1 MSLKNNLFNGQIPKV
16 FNPKNFIV
24 TNLLDDIISNT
35 ITSQQVQAP
44 VIQRVSA
51 ETGETDDFITQS
63 ELDVELNDLKSLLL
77 GSDALSNS
85 LNSIAEINSAINSD
99 PQFYT
104 HITSSISTKANQSDL
119 NATNGNVS
127 ALDTRLDSAET
138 TIGSHTTTLS
148 THATQIASKLSA
160 TNPTF
165 SGTLTGSSIVDN
177 GTFSA
182 SGNCVLGTSTANN
195 VTLNS
200 NIVANGATI
209 SPTELSRLDGITA
222 NIQSSLDSK
231 LNASNPTFSGTLT
244 GASIVDNGAFSASGN
259 VTLGTSTA
267 NNVTLNSNIVANG
280 LTISP
285 IELSRLD
292 GITANI
298 QSSLDSKLNASNP
311 TFSGTLTGA
320 SIVDNGTFSASGNCV
335 LGTTSANTVTL
346 NSSIV
351 ANGLTISPTELS
363 MLDNASSNLQTQINN
378 KLNASNPTFTGTLT
392 GSSIVDNGTFSA
404 SGNCV
409 LGTDASNT
417 ITLNSSI
424 VANALTISPTELSRL
439 DGITGNIQSS
449 LDGKCNNTLTE
460 SWNGV
465 KTFVSSPIV
474 PDVSALDNSGKVA
487 NTKYVDSAIN
497 TLIGGAPS
505 ALNSLNELALALSND
520 SSYSTT
526 ITTALSGKASLTNN
540 TFNGNQIYNTGTVT
554 FNNGLSSNTITL
566 NGEDLDSRLDT
577 DEANIAS
584 NTTSIGTL
592 NTTVSGH
599 TTSIG
604 TLNTTVSG
612 HTTSINS
619 LNAKTNV
626 ISYDGASDTLSI
638 NAKLDII
645 KDIGGDA
652 NIYLGDAVGND
663 LIYLRG
669 TIVANSCNITP
680 TELSQIDGITQ
691 NIETA
696 LNAKALNSAT
706 CHNTGTETWAGQKS
720 FSTGI
725 TLNGTDLNTRLTN
738 DESTISSHTSS
749 ISSINSSITT
759 LNGKCSALTYDSG
772 TDTTTISSK
781 MSIAKDVSDVGSIY
795 LGDNVG
801 NDIIYLRGNISAN
814 GQTVTGQQI
823 GYLSTLSSA
832 VQGQINGKQATLTF
846 DSTPTSSSTN
856 PVTSGGVYTA
866 LGTKQA
872 TLTFDS
878 TPTSSSSNPVTSG
891 GVYTALGTK
900 QATLTW
906 DSSPTSS
913 SSNAISS
920 GNIYTALALKSNLAS
935 PSLTGTPLCPTA
947 STGDNSTQIAST
959 AFVKAQSYLT
969 TSSASSTYAPLASAT
984 LTGTPL
990 CPTASTGD
998 NSTQI
1003 ASTAFVKA
1011 QSYLTTSSA
1020 SSTYAGLSSNNS
1032 FSGTNNVNLIN
1043 ENINY
1048 VSGVTTSLSLD
1059 YTTCKGIN
1067 LIATPTSNY
1076 SLAITNVPTGST
1088 NAIYTVTLI
1097 TTAKYYVNSIT
1108 VNGTS
1113 RTLVAGAGLANV
1125 SINASATHVM
1135 QQLNICF
1142 LNSSTPVVTTNVI
1155 SLW

>member
-1 MSLKNNLFNGQIPKV
+1 MSLKSGQFNGLLPKV
-16 FNPKNFIV
+16 FNPKNFISSV
-24 TNLLDDIISNT
+24 LLDDIISNN
-35 ITSQQVQAP
+35 IVSNQVQAP

-138 TIGSHTTTLS
+138 TISSHTTTLS

-200 NIVANGATI
+200 NIVANGLTI
-209 SPTELSRLDGITA
+209 SPIELSRLDGITA

-231 LNASNPTFSGTLT
+231 LNASNPTFSGTLA

-285 IELSRLD
+285 TELSRLD

-335 LGTTSANTVTL
+335 LGTTSANT
-346 NSSIV
+346 
-351 ANGLTISPTELS
+351 
-363 MLDNASSNLQTQINN
+363 
-378 KLNASNPTFTGTLT
+378 ASN
-392 GSSIVDNGTFSA
+392 
-404 SGNCV
+404 

-439 DGITGNIQSS
+439 DGITANIQSS
-449 LDGKCNNTLTE
+449 LDGKCNNTSNE

-474 PDVSALDNSGKVA
+474 PTCSANDNSTKVA
-487 NTKYVDSAIN
+487 TTAYCDSAIS
-497 TLIGGAPS
+497 TLINGAPS
-505 ALNSLNELALALSND
+505 SLNSLNELATALGND
-520 SSYSTT
+520 SNYSTT

-680 TELSQIDGITQ
+680 TELSQIDGISQ

-781 MSIAKDVSDVGSIY
+781 MSIAKDVSDNGSIY
-795 LGDNVG
+795 LGDGINSDV
-801 NDIIYLRGNISAN
+801 IYVRGNISAN
-814 GQTVTGQQI
+814 SQTITPTQLGYVSGASSNLQTQISAKATDSLTCHNTGAETWAGIKTFSSAPVLPNNSITNAMINNTAINSGYVDATSSIQTQLSAKATDSLTCHLAGTETVTGAKTFS
-823 GYLSTLSSA
+823 GGVTLSSNITA
-832 VQGQINGKQATLTF
+832 NSCTI
-846 DSTPTSSSTN
+846 TPTELSYIDG
-856 PVTSGGVYTA
+856 VTSNLQTQLDAKATDSLTCHLSGTETVTGAKTFSGGVT
-866 LGTKQA
+866 
-872 TLTFDS
+872 
-878 TPTSSSSNPVTSG
+878 
-891 GVYTALGTK
+891 
-900 QATLTW
+900 
-906 DSSPTSS
+906 
-913 SSNAISS
+913 
-920 GNIYTALALKSNLAS
+920 
-935 PSLTGTPLCPTA
+935 
-947 STGDNSTQIAST
+947 
-959 AFVKAQSYLT
+959 
-969 TSSASSTYAPLASAT
+969 
-984 LTGTPL
+984 
-990 CPTASTGD
+990 
-998 NSTQI
+998 
-1003 ASTAFVKA
+1003 
-1011 QSYLTTSSA
+1011 
-1020 SSTYAGLSSNNS
+1020 LSSNITANS
-1032 FSGTNNVNLIN
+1032 CTITPTELSYIDGVTSNLQTQLDAKATDSLTCHLSGTETITGAKTFSGNNVFSSYNHVNQFGELLYN
-1043 ENINY
+1043 AG
-1048 VSGVTTSLSLD
+1048 SGTSLSLT
-1059 YTTCKGIN
+1059 YTSIN
-1067 LIATPTSNY
+1067 GLIYYSPSANYTLTLTSVPSPTSNKEVY
-1076 SLAITNVPTGST
+1076 SLTFIYDTKFYA
-1088 NAIYTVTLI
+1088 NAI
-1097 TTAKYYVNSIT
+1097 S
-1108 VNGTS
+1108 VNGSSYTMKS
-1113 RTLVAGAGLANV
+1113 GGGLSNISV
-1125 SINASATHVM
+1125 NASSTHVL
-1135 QQLNICF
+1135 QQINIVY
-1142 LNSSTPVVTTNVI
+1142 LNSATPVVFTNVM
-1155 SLW
+1155 SLF

>member
-16 FNPKNFIV
+16 FNVKNFIV
-24 TNLLDDIISNT
+24 TNLLDDIISNN
-35 ITSQQVQAP
+35 IVSNQVQAP

-138 TIGSHTTTLS
+138 TIGSHTTTLTS
-148 THATQIASKLSA
+148 HTASLASH
-160 TNPTF
+160 TT
-165 SGTLTGSSIVDN
+165 TLGSHTSSIN
-177 GTFSA
+177 TI
-182 SGNCVLGTSTANN
+182 NSTLSTKAN
-195 VTLNS
+195 
-200 NIVANGATI
+200 
-209 SPTELSRLDGITA
+209 
-222 NIQSSLDSK
+222 QSSLDTTNSNVSALQGK
-231 LNASNPTFSGTLT
+231 TNAMSYTGNTLTMNENIIVSLDENLLGNCTIGNASTDLLTVNSATTFNGSVSGLTKAMVGLGNCDNVSDINKGISSATQTALNAK
-244 GASIVDNGAFSASGN
+244 
-259 VTLGTSTA
+259 A
-267 NNVTLNSNIVANG
+267 N
-280 LTISP
+280 
-285 IELSRLD
+285 
-292 GITANI
+292 
-298 QSSLDSKLNASNP
+298 QSSLDTTNSNVSALQSKTNAMSY
-311 TFSGTLTGA
+311 TG
-320 SIVDNGTFSASGNCV
+320 
-335 LGTTSANTVTL
+335 
-346 NSSIV
+346 
-351 ANGLTISPTELS
+351 
-363 MLDNASSNLQTQINN
+363 
-378 KLNASNPTFTGTLT
+378 
-392 GSSIVDNGTFSA
+392 
-404 SGNCV
+404 
-409 LGTDASNT
+409 
-417 ITLNSSI
+417 
-424 VANALTISPTELSRL
+424 
-439 DGITGNIQSS
+439 
-449 LDGKCNNTLTE
+449 NTLTMNE
-460 SWNGV
+460 NIIVSLDEFLNGNCTIGNASTDLLTV
-465 KTFVSSPIV
+465 NSATTFNGSVSGLTKGTVGLSNVDNTSDANKGISSATQTALNLKADDNSVVKLSTAQTIASTKTFSSSPIV
-474 PDVSALDNSGKVA
+474 PDVTALDNSGKVA

-554 FNNGLSSNTITL
+554 FNNGLSSNVITL
-566 NGEDLDSRLDT
+566 NGEDLDSRIDT

-680 TELSQIDGITQ
+680 TELSQIDGISQ
-691 NIETA
+691 NIEIA

-781 MSIAKDVSDVGSIY
+781 MSIAKDVSDNGSIY
-795 LGDNVG
+795 LGDGINSDV
-801 NDIIYLRGNISAN
+801 IYVRGNLSANSQVITPTQLGFVSGASSNLQTQISAKATDSAVCHN
-814 GQTVTGQQI
+814 TGAETWAGI
-823 GYLSTLSSA
+823 KTFSSA
-832 VQGQINGKQATLTF
+832 PVLPNNSISNAMINNT
-846 DSTPTSSSTN
+846 
-856 PVTSGGVYTA
+856 
-866 LGTKQA
+866 
-872 TLTFDS
+872 
-878 TPTSSSSNPVTSG
+878 
-891 GVYTALGTK
+891 
-900 QATLTW
+900 
-906 DSSPTSS
+906 
-913 SSNAISS
+913 AISS
-920 GNIYTALALKSNLAS
+920 GYVDATSSIQTQLSAKANDSAVVKLTTDQTIAGIKTFSSAPVLPNNSITNAMINNTAISSGYVDATSSIQTQISTKANDSAVVKLTTDQTIAGIKTFSSAPVLPNNSITNAMINNTAISSGYVDATSSIQTQLTAKATD
-935 PSLTGTPLCPTA
+935 SLTCHLAGTETV
-947 STGDNSTQIAST
+947 TGIKT
-959 AFVKAQSYLT
+959 F
-969 TSSASSTYAPLASAT
+969 SA
-984 LTGTPL
+984 
-990 CPTASTGD
+990 
-998 NSTQI
+998 
-1003 ASTAFVKA
+1003 
-1011 QSYLTTSSA
+1011 
-1020 SSTYAGLSSNNS
+1020 NNI
-1032 FSGTNNVNLIN
+1032 FSGTNNFNLIN

-1059 YTTCKGIN
+1059 YTSCKGIN

-1088 NAIYTVTLI
+1088 NATYTVTLI

-1108 VNGTS
+1108 INGTS
-1113 RTLVAGAGLANV
+1113 RTLVAGGGLANV